1 MAIPQT
7 QFDVFAFNRATAAPL
22 AGDEANITAELRK
35 DYSTFV
41 ATTDV
46 NPTPV
51 SGKPGFYRFDLTA
64 GERDVELEL
73 RIFPESATNGIEVI
87 GVPMFY
93 ATASALAGASVN
105 VLPAVGISADRSPGV
120 VLRPFVGETISQ
132 SITLYQT
139 DGTTPIVLTGK
150 SLEMV
155 FETRSGT
162 DVSVIANA
170 SIVVSG
176 DDDNVVTFSYPSA
189 VTLSE
194 RVLRF
199 SLRDDAAPATV
210 YLTGI
215 CKVAIAP
222 GSDPA

>member
-1 MAIPQT
+1 MKFNEPGQDFHVIA
-7 QFDVFAFNRATAAPL
+7 FDELGRVTGQAASITSGLSIDGGARNPL
-22 AGDEANITAELRK
+22 DDA
-35 DYSTFV
+35 
-41 ATTDV
+41 
-46 NPTPV
+46 NPTEIGTTGEYV
-51 SGKPGFYRFDLTA
+51 FDLLQA
-64 GERDVELEL
+64 E
-73 RIFPESATNGIEVI
+73 TNGHALSFTPVCATPGVQVL
-87 GVPMFY
+87 GVPSNVIYTFDS
-93 ATASALAGASVN
+93 ASAGGSVN

-162 DVSVIANA
+162 DVAVIANG

-222 GSDPA
+222 GSDPP